1 MHRGARRSSV
11 FIASSSQALPIAREL
26 ERGLSPVADVT
37 VWDKAFDAGN
47 WLLGGILNR
56 AQECD
61 FGVFVIRDDDVV
73 RIKHTEYVS
82 VRDNVLF
89 EAGVFMGSIGPQRS
103 FILWPD
109 DLSGQKLRLPADLEG
124 LLRVTYSLASNRN
137 KRPNLR
143 TALEILRKRI
153 DSLGPALRSGY
164 NEIAALKQ
172 ALHEREIEFA
182 DDSSEPLGDI
192 VRRAAKRRKTPYYST
207 TEVSTLTRDVGRD
220 YADSVVDLV
229 YWWLIIY
236 GIITFDNVD
245 QWTDG
250 DFHYLESQHYSMFTD
265 RGVVLLNEY
274 RTAGKRA
281 GKPG

>member
-1 MHRGARRSSV
+1 V

-26 ERGLSPVADVT
+26 ERGLSTVADVT
-37 VWDKAFDAGN
+37 VWDKAFDAGT

-73 RIKHTEYVS
+73 NIRHTEYVS

-89 EAGVFMGSIGPQRS
+89 EAGVFMGTIGPQRS

-109 DLSGQKLRLPADLEG
+109 QLTGRKLRLPADLEG
-124 LLRVTYSLASNRN
+124 LLRVTYSPASERN
-137 KRPNLR
+137 KKPNLR
-143 TALEILRKRI
+143 TALEIMRKRI

-172 ALHEREIEFA
+172 ALHQRDIEFT

-192 VRRAAKRRKTPYYST
+192 VRRAAKRRKQPYYPT
-207 TEVSTLTRDVGRD
+207 TEVSILMNAVNIE
-220 YADSVVDLV
+220 YAGSVVDLV
-229 YWWLIIY
+229 YWWLILY
-236 GIITFDNVD
+236 GIVTFDNID

-250 DFHYLESQHYSMFTD
+250 EFHYLDSQSYSIFTD
-265 RGVVLLNEY
+265 RGIVLLNEY
-274 RTAGKRA
+274 RTEGRVATKST
-281 GKPG
+281 